1 MKGSDRAGGDMD
13 DPGTRSRCLDCR
25 APLTDPA
32 FFTDVDLLAGSDQAD
47 DDAPVWYSFRE
58 LDEVLGFGLSWCR
71 ARVLGRDLCGVE
83 RALRLVEDQDV
94 FGRDASRRGGVLLD
108 VVLDAANEC
117 LAATA
122 GGAKLVLQDFDQ
134 GTVARQVHRGSR
146 RLG

>member
-1 MKGSDRAGGDMD
+1 MKGSDRAGGTWTTQE
-13 DPGTRSRCLDCR
+13 PEANASIQ

-94 FGRDASRRGGVLLD
+94 FGRD
-108 VVLDAANEC
+108 VVGEEEYFL
-117 LAATA
+117 T
-122 GGAKLVLQDFDQ
+122 
-134 GTVARQVHRGSR
+134 
-146 RLG
+146 